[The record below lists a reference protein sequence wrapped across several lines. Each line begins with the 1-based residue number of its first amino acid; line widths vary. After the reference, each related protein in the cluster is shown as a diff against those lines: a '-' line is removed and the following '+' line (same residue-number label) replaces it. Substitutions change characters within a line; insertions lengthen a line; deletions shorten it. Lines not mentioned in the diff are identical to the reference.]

1 MRVRLLL
8 LLWVLAAAV
17 LGGCVNVDLELWVEP
32 DGSGRSV
39 TRLAPSASANPLF
52 KQFAGQELSRQMRE
66 HASRTEAL
74 LKGDANVTRF
84 AYREE
89 ADGGTPTA
97 YVYEVEV
104 KDITQLDETMARVQ
118 QELSSEADPDAPARQ
133 VLNGARAPEVVKLDN
148 GNYRFSASL
157 GGAGES
163 VAAGGSRADANNPF
177 AQLGQAFGRA
187 IVQQV
192 FQDAAISVR
201 VHGSEVL
208 SGNGQLDADKRSMAW
223 LMPLGELVGPGA
235 SPRVLEAEV
244 RGTSPLLIW
253 AVLLGVPL
261 AVLGLAVL
269 AARRRRRH

>member
-8 LLWVLAAAV
+8 VWVLAAAV

-66 HASRTEAL
+66 SASRTEAL
-74 LKGDANVTRF
+74 LKADANVTRF

-89 ADGGTPTA
+89 GDGTAPTA

-104 KDITQLDETMARVQ
+104 KDITQLDETMERMQ
-118 QELSSEADPDAPARQ
+118 RELAPEVGSDASARQ
-133 VLNGARAPEVVKLDN
+133 VLAGTRAPEVVKLDN

-157 GGAGES
+157 GGAGDS
-163 VAAGGSRADANNPF
+163 AGSREDSDNPF

-187 IVQQV
+187 LVQQV
-192 FQDAAISVR
+192 FQDAAIRVR

-223 LMPLGELVGPGA
+223 RVPLGELVAPGA
-235 SPRVLEAEV
+235 APRVLEAEV
-244 RGTSPLLIW
+244 RGTSPLLVW

-261 AVLGLAVL
+261 AVLGLALL
-269 AARRRRRH
+269 AARRRRRY